1 MAKAN
6 PRTGF
11 LSIDKPWEKY
21 YTEDALHHPIPKC
34 SVYSYL
40 KSHCQKYLSN
50 VAINYYGRKIS
61 YNSLLCEIDKATKA
75 FMALGIK
82 KGDVVTICSVNVPE
96 VIYSFYALNRLGAV
110 SNMVDPRTNTDRIAQ
125 YMDAAKSKIV
135 LSLDK
140 VLPRFTKISESDAID
155 KIIILSP
162 ADSLPFPIKTGY
174 KWKNRKNKISVNKFC
189 ISWADFIGNGENIS
203 DINDEQEYEKD
214 YPATIVYTGGTTGIP
229 KGAVLTNDSLNALTI
244 EYSTNGMDYTP
255 GQKFLNIMPPFI
267 AYGVSC
273 GLNMTLSIGLTNIL
287 VPQFDPD
294 QFAKLI
300 MKYKPE
306 HFIGVPTHFE
316 KLISGSDSDKLDLS
330 FVKTAAA
337 GGDALIPESEERIN
351 RFFKAHG
358 CKYEI
363 IKGYG
368 MTELGSA
375 AATTKDGANKI
386 GSVGIPLPQNIVT
399 VRDIQTREELKC
411 NQEGELYMSSPT
423 CMSTYINAPDELK
436 NVFWTD
442 ENGVK
447 WVKTGDI
454 GYVDEDGFIFLKG
467 RMKRMIIRP
476 DGHNVWPSQIEAI
489 IAKHPSVEQCVVVG
503 LQDPNLQNGLI
514 PTAFIVVK
522 AGIERSDRLLEEI
535 EAFSKEHMPERD
547 TASAFRFIDEIP
559 MTNIGKIDFR
569 TLETLPLE
577 GRISNQTSLV

>member
-1 MAKAN
+1 MMAHL
-6 PRTGF
+6 TGYP
-11 LSIDKPWEKY
+11 SIDKPWEKY
-21 YTEDALHHPIPKC
+21 YTQKALLYTIPHC

-40 KSHCQKYLSN
+40 QEHSKHYLN
-50 VAINYYGRKIS
+50 NTAIIYYGRKIK
-61 YNSLLCEIDKATKA
+61 YKTLLQEIDRTTKA
-75 FMALGIK
+75 FIALGIK

-96 VIYSFYALNRLGAV
+96 VIYAFYALNRLGAV
-110 SNMVDPRTNTDRIAQ
+110 SNMVDPRTNTERIAQ
-125 YMDAAKSKIV
+125 YMETAKSKIV

-140 VLPRFTKISESDAID
+140 VLPRFIKISESGTLE
-155 KIIILSP
+155 KIIVLSP
-162 ADSLPFPIKTGY
+162 SDSLPFPLKLGY
-174 KWKNRKNKISVNKFC
+174 HLKNNNKITANQYCLNWNS
-189 ISWADFIGNGENIS
+189 FIEKSNSIDQTIVEPK
-203 DINDEQEYEKD
+203 YEKN

-229 KGAVLTNDSLNALTI
+229 KGAVLSNDSLNALTI
-244 EYSTNGMDYTP
+244 EYSTNGMDYSP

-287 VPQFDPD
+287 IPQFDPE
-294 QFAKLI
+294 QFDKLI

-316 KLISGSDSDKLDLS
+316 KLINSSNANKLDLS

-337 GGDALIPESEERIN
+337 GGDALVPESEERIN
-351 RFFKAHG
+351 SFFKLHG

-399 VRDIQTREELKC
+399 VRDSESHNELKY
-411 NQEGELYMSSPT
+411 NQEGELYIYSAT
-423 CMSTYINAPDELK
+423 CMSTYINAPEEVK
-436 NVFWTD
+436 NVFWID
-442 ENGVK
+442 EKGVK

-454 GYVDEDGFIFLKG
+454 GYIDEDGFIFLKG
-467 RMKRMIIRP
+467 RIKRMIIRP

-489 IAKHPSVEQCVVVG
+489 IAKHPAVNQCAVVG
-503 LQDPNLQNGLI
+503 LPVPGIQNGQI

-522 AGIERSDRLLEEI
+522 EGIQHTQRLLNEI
-535 EAFSKEHMPERD
+535 ENFTKEHMPERD
-547 TASAFRFIDEIP
+547 TASDFRFIDELP
-559 MTNIGKIDFR
+559 MTNIGKIDYR
-569 TLETLPLE
+569 ALENKTD
-577 GRISNQTSLV
+577 R